1 MRDRHT
7 GSPSPRRGRCGLLT
21 DDGKPAVSIIIP
33 LYNKAPY
40 IKRAV
45 RSVLA
50 QAEQEFE
57 VIVVDDGSTD
67 GGAAIVE
74 HFADSRIRL
83 ITQENRGA
91 SAARNRGIQ
100 ESGADLVAFLDADDE
115 WCPTF
120 LETVLDLCRRYP
132 EAGVYA
138 TAYTIYNPDGV
149 RRGASIAAVP
159 PAPWSGLLPNYFRS
173 AALGEPP
180 ISASSVAIPRAVLE
194 ETGGFAEGHWWGEDV
209 DLWGRIAFR
218 YPIAFTWRVGAVY
231 HTDVAHRACTRVQPV
246 PENPF
251 VASARHAIERG
262 QIPPEM
268 LDNVLEYVA
277 AKQLQTAA
285 RNIQAGRPDLARAN
299 LAWCPTRLH
308 RWQKIA
314 YSLMALI
321 PAPWYRRYRHM
332 KAALT
337 GRH

>member
-1 MRDRHT
+1 MRT
-7 GSPSPRRGRCGLLT
+7 PPRRGRCGLLA
-21 DDGKPAVSIIIP
+21 GGRPVVSVVIP

-40 IKRAV
+40 IGRAV

-50 QAEQEFE
+50 QTEQEFE

-74 HFADSRIRL
+74 RFADSRIRL
-83 ITQENRGA
+83 IAQENQGA
-91 SAARNRGIQ
+91 PAARNRGIR
-100 ESGADLVAFLDADDE
+100 ELGADIVAFLDADDE
-115 WCPTF
+115 WHPAF

-132 EAGVYA
+132 GAGAYA
-138 TAYTIYNPDGV
+138 TAYTIYNPNGGMRV
-149 RRGASIAAVP
+149 ASIAAVS
-159 PAPWSGLLPNYFRS
+159 PAPWSGLLPSYFRS

-180 ISASSVAIPRAVLE
+180 VSASSVAIPRGVLE
-194 ETGGFAEGHWWGEDV
+194 EMGGFAEGHWWGEDV

-218 YPIAFTWRVGAVY
+218 YPIAFTWRIGAVY
-231 HTDVAHRACTRVQPV
+231 HTDVVCRACTRVQPV

-262 QIPPEM
+262 LIPPGM
-268 LDNVLEYVA
+268 LDDVLEYVA

-299 LAWCPTRLH
+299 LAWCPTRMYL
-308 RWQKIA
+308 RQKIA

-337 GRH
+337 GQH

>member
-1 MRDRHT
+1 VHT
-7 GSPSPRRGRCGLLT
+7 PPRRGRCGLLT
-21 DDGKPAVSIIIP
+21 GGRPVVSAVIP

-40 IKRAV
+40 IGRAIQ
-45 RSVLA
+45 SVLA
-50 QAEQEFE
+50 QTEQEFE

-74 HFADSRIRL
+74 HFADPRIRL

-91 SAARNRGIQ
+91 SAARNRGIR
-100 ESGADLVAFLDADDE
+100 ESWADLVAFLDADDE
-115 WCPTF
+115 WYPAF
-120 LETVLDLCRRYP
+120 LETALDLRRRYP
-132 EAGVYA
+132 GAGLYA
-138 TAYTIYNPDGV
+138 TAYTIYNPDGG
-149 RRGASIAAVP
+149 RRVASIAAVP
-159 PAPWSGLLPNYFRS
+159 PTPWSGLLPTYFRP

-180 ISASSVAIPRAVLE
+180 ISSSSVAIPRGVLK

-231 HTDVAHRACTRVQPV
+231 HTDVASRACTRIQPV

-268 LDNVLEYVA
+268 LDDVLEYVA

-308 RWQKIA
+308 RRQKIA

-321 PAPWYRRYRHM
+321 PAPWYRRYRRM
-332 KAALT
+332 KAVLAQ
-337 GRH
+337 H